1 MGVADDGFAGV
12 VEATFVWEVSKVLL
26 EEVLF
31 GSRVSEFD
39 ADFSDAVGEARM
51 LKSAAEAAAE
61 GAWKATAVFDVGIR
75 IDRVVVWVRACRLVL
90 LQDRLRW
97 TEQCRG

>member
-31 GSRVSEFD
+31 GSRVLEFD
-39 ADFSDAVGEARM
+39 ADFSGTVGEVKV
-51 LKSAAEAAAE
+51 LKSTTEAAAE
-61 GAWKATAVFDVGIR
+61 GAWKATAVFDVR
-75 IDRVVVWVRACRLVL
+75 VRVNRVVVWVRACGLVL
-90 LQDRLRW
+90 LQDGFRW